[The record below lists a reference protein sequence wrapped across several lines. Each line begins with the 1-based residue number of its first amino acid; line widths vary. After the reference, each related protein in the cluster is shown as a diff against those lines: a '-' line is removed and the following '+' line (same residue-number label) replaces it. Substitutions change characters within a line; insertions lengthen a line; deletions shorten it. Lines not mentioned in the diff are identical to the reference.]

1 MEQADLEGMADALY
15 AAAGLEPDVPVAP
28 LALAARL
35 LGSTAVCRVTG
46 LRTPAALARVGDD
59 WRIYLRRGLTDR
71 AVAWLVAHE
80 LAEWAL
86 RREGYLGE
94 DIEDL
99 ADRLGAC
106 VRAPRRAVV
115 WALRHHGHTPAAIA
129 AAFRTSESSAA
140 LRIGEVTGAP
150 LALLAPRKAVRVRGE
165 SWCWPDAA
173 QILRLARTHGTRLG
187 DDPRR
192 LLLTVGD

>member
-1 MEQADLEGMADALY
+1 MEQADLEGIAGALY
-15 AAAGLEPDVPVAP
+15 CAAGLEPDAPSAP
-28 LALAARL
+28 LAIASRL
-35 LGSTAVCRVTG
+35 LGPTGVCRVNG
-46 LRTPAALARVGDD
+46 LRTPAALARVGSD
-59 WRIYLRRGLTDR
+59 WRIFVRSGLTPR
-71 AVAWLVAHE
+71 AVSWLVAHE

-129 AAFRTSESSAA
+129 AAFRTRHRTADRSRGGVRST
-140 LRIGEVTGAP
+140 RTPMHG
-150 LALLAPRKAVRVRGE
+150 PR
-165 SWCWPDAA
+165 S
-173 QILRLARTHGTRLG
+173 
-187 DDPRR
+187 
-192 LLLTVGD
+192 